1 MKKLIN
7 RFLGWLNGS
16 PIRARTKKGY
26 YKADNPKTKKNEA
39 YVKGRAPKKKKKK
52 KKKTRRK

>member
-1 MKKLIN
+1 MIKKLID
-7 RFLGWLNGS
+7 RFLGWLNGT

-39 YVKGRAPKKKKKK
+39 FVKGRAPKKKKKK
-52 KKKTRRK
+52 KARRK

>member
-52 KKKTRRK
+52 KTRRK